1 MKDNLKE
8 TIIKNWKSKAMS
20 SNAQKRRRAKAPT
33 GKRYEHSGKVYKFI
47 TVCKIRIG
55 TIWVMAIMYQ
65 SYEDNRMYVREKG
78 EWEEKFK
85 LVTENP

>member
-1 MKDNLKE
+1 
-8 TIIKNWKSKAMS
+8 MS
-20 SNAQKRRRAKAPT
+20 SNAQKRKRAKAPKGT
-33 GKRYEHSGKVYKFI
+33 RYEYKGKLYKFI
-47 TVCKIRIG
+47 AVCKMRIG

-85 LVTENP
+85 KVIDEINSPNQ